1 MLNDLTDEWR
11 KEDEILYLQS
21 VDQWDERW
29 WRWEHQHWVSGDRRL
44 TIEVEAAK
52 KLWRVQI
59 DVEQS
64 TLEQSSHC
72 PTDTKLGR
80 KFLIKTTV
88 LFHWNK

>member
-1 MLNDLTDEWR
+1 M
-11 KEDEILYLQS
+11 
-21 VDQWDERW
+21 
-29 WRWEHQHWVSGDRRL
+29 SGDRRL

-52 KLWRVQI
+52 KLWIVQI

-88 LFHWNK
+88 LFH